1 MTKRRSS
8 ISGRGA
14 EILLGKP
21 SPVEV
26 QPRSPAEEE
35 FPEAEP
41 LAESA
46 EDSTSESPPSP
57 LEAEVLFEDPEIEK
71 ALREEALDGE
81 VGPDREEDFSVLEKE
96 PPVTPEMEQ
105 AFFEEAMGAEEPPDP
120 VDEAPVPTLEVTME
134 EKDVLEEVAIN
145 EPPPPEASDVASG
158 VLPPRSARPLPDMG
172 DLEAM
177 RFDVQDSEEK
187 VEPLEL
193 PEEELTEEE
202 NQQILARLGNARI
215 ARLERSIR
223 ETYEEV
229 RRRAGENDSITTESF
244 NMLLKAQNI
253 VLHRDAS
260 KIAQAEYYVEQV
272 RARMKRVAESDA
284 AAKKYQWWILVW
296 GLVWGAVYMTALV
309 LLNQS
314 WFHDIVVP
322 SEDIALVDMEVFL
335 SAMLWGGIGGVVAV
349 LYSLFKHVGRR
360 DFDPQYNISYI
371 GKPFLGIVLG
381 ATVYMI
387 FNLVIRTLGILPAGV
402 EGVEG
407 TATPDVAPGV
417 IYLMAWACGFKENRI
432 FDLLDRVMKR
442 IFSGEESA
450 PPTPPAAAEP
460 TP

>member
-14 EILLGKP
+14 EILLGEP

-35 FPEAEP
+35 FPEPEP

-46 EDSTSESPPSP
+46 EDSMSESPPSRP
-57 LEAEVLFEDPEIEK
+57 GAEVLFEDPELERL
-71 ALREEALDGE
+71 LREEALDGE
-81 VGPDREEDFSVLEKE
+81 VGPGREETLSVLERE
-96 PPVTPEMEQ
+96 ALATREMER

-134 EKDVLEEVAIN
+134 EKDLLEKVAIN
-145 EPPPPEASDVASG
+145 EPPPPETSDVASG
-158 VLPPRSARPLPDMG
+158 VLPPRSARPLLDMG

-177 RFDVQDSEEK
+177 RFDIQDSEDK

-193 PEEELTEEE
+193 PEGELTEEE
-202 NQQILARLGNARI
+202 KRQILARLGNARI
-215 ARLERSIR
+215 ARLERGIS
-223 ETYEEV
+223 EAYEEV
-229 RRRAGENDSITTESF
+229 RRRAGENESITTDSF
-244 NMLLKAQNI
+244 NKLLKAQDI
-253 VLHRDAS
+253 VLRRDAS
-260 KIAQAEYYVEQV
+260 RMPQAEYYVEQV
-272 RARMKRVAESDA
+272 RARMKRVAESDT
-284 AAKKYQWWILVW
+284 AAKKYQWWILIW
-296 GLVWGAVYMTALV
+296 GLIWCVVYMSALV

-322 SEDIALVDMEVFL
+322 SEGIALVDMDVFL

-371 GKPFLGIVLG
+371 GKPFLGLILG

-387 FNLVIRTLGILPAGV
+387 FNLVIRTLGILPAGL
-402 EGVEG
+402 EGMEG
-407 TATPDVAPGV
+407 DAVPAVAPGV

-460 TP
+460 TS